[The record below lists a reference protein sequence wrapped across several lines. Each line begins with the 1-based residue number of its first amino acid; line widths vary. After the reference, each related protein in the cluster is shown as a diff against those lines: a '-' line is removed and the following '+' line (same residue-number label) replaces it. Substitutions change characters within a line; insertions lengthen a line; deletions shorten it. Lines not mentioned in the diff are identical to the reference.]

1 MPPDNKPAAPTVKQG
16 GSAWHIDFPLG
27 FHIPT
32 ELDTLPYNYQIRNI
46 AALQSIAFAT
56 TGNVGGPGQNEI
68 FFERKPRSEFFFAD
82 ALRPWLPTSLLE
94 IIILMASSLLFLL
107 FILHNYSDS
116 AAKLQNIREYRYK
129 KENIFATLCIF
140 SIKLLSIIPRVN
152 QNHTKF
158 FFSMRSS

>member
-1 MPPDNKPAAPTVKQG
+1 MHQHLTGRMLLSHTFVHGIVWQYIYIISVHTG
-16 GSAWHIDFPLG
+16 CFRHFQLLQVTRQSSLG
-27 FHIPT
+27 QSESFFR
-32 ELDTLPYNYQIRNI
+32 QF
-46 AALQSIAFAT
+46 LQQLF
-56 TGNVGGPGQNEI
+56 
-68 FFERKPRSEFFFAD
+68 R
-82 ALRPWLPTSLLE
+82 LPTSLLE

>member
-1 MPPDNKPAAPTVKQG
+1 MHQHLTGRMLLSHTFVHGIVWQYIYIISVHTG
-16 GSAWHIDFPLG
+16 CFRHFQLLQVTRQSSLG
-27 FHIPT
+27 QSESFFR
-32 ELDTLPYNYQIRNI
+32 QF
-46 AALQSIAFAT
+46 LQQLF
-56 TGNVGGPGQNEI
+56 
-68 FFERKPRSEFFFAD
+68 
-82 ALRPWLPTSLLE
+82 WLPTSLLE

>member
-1 MPPDNKPAAPTVKQG
+1 MHQHLTGRMLLSHTFVHGIVWQYIYIISVHTG
-16 GSAWHIDFPLG
+16 CFRHFQLLQVTRQSSLG
-27 FHIPT
+27 QSESFFR
-32 ELDTLPYNYQIRNI
+32 QF
-46 AALQSIAFAT
+46 LQQLFLAT
-56 TGNVGGPGQNEI
+56 YFLT
-68 FFERKPRSEFFFAD
+68 R
-82 ALRPWLPTSLLE
+82 

>member
-1 MPPDNKPAAPTVKQG
+1 MEEKKKKVVVAFSG
-16 GSAWHIDFPLG
+16 G
-27 FHIPT
+27 
-32 ELDTLPYNYQIRNI
+32 LDTSFTVMYL
-46 AALQSIAFAT
+46 AAFAT
-56 TGNVGGPGQNEI
+56 FNCFKSRDKVAWVNRNP
-68 FFERKPRSEFFFAD
+68 SFANSCNNSS
-82 ALRPWLPTSLLE
+82 WLPTSLLE

-116 AAKLQNIREYRYK
+116 TAKLQNIREYRYK